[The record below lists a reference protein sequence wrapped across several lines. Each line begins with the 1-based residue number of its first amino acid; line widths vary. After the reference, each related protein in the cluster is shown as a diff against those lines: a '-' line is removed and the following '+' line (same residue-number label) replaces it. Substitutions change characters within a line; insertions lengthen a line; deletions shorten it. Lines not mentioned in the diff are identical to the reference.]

1 VTSIRAVSTN
11 RSAQVFAR
19 AAGRER
25 PELFCAPGRSHQ
37 AFRQQV
43 LKLLDQHGQDFAL
56 RHTEGHALYLPA
68 ALSRA
73 ASCRRSSSY
82 A

>member
-1 VTSIRAVSTN
+1 M
-11 RSAQVFAR
+11 FAR

-56 RHTEGHALYLPA
+56 RDTEGQRW
-68 ALSRA
+68 SRPP
-73 ASCRRSSSY
+73 RSP
-82 A
+82 

>member
-11 RSAQVFAR
+11 RSAQAFAR
-19 AAGRER
+19 AAGRQR
-25 PELFCAPGRSHQ
+25 PELFGAPGRSHQ

-56 RHTEGHALYLPA
+56 RHTEGQALDLPA
-68 ALSRA
+68 ALPLGA
-73 ASCRRSSSY
+73 C
-82 A
+82 